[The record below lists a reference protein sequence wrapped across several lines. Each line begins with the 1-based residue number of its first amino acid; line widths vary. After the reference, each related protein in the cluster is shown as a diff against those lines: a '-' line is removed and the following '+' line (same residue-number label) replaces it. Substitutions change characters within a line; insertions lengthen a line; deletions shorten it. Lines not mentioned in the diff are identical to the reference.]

1 MTTRALGEV
10 ASLCGTLYQSRVN
23 SRNRMETQWE
33 PTGPGSL
40 LPNNGDTG
48 GARRRRLRAYCLPDL
63 GMSRLT

>member
-48 GARRRRLRAYCLPDL
+48 GLDGDDSVPTAY
-63 GMSRLT
+63 LTWACHD